1 MEEASWERGGLGQG
15 FGDGQDLEGAAGEKG
30 VQLKKGRI
38 PEAAKRQGAA
48 LPWGPR
54 QKQQLLNQLNW
65 TQRKGQTK
73 HPKTGVLYDR
83 GPGRCL
89 QLWREHS
96 GCVLEEGTQHCAE
109 ATGCGRARCSAWGW

>member
-1 MEEASWERGGLGQG
+1 M
-15 FGDGQDLEGAAGEKG
+15 EGAAGEKG